1 MIQLILTLILVLA
14 LCIGGYY
21 AVIHIIKLWTGCS
34 IDEAVTKFHNLVNG
48 KAQYTFSNDN
58 GFKQA
63 VAETV
68 KAVIGDKRFNQL
80 IKLNSTGINPTVFF
94 IDDKCVLPYV
104 AVSVYYADENEKQV
118 LENLLTELV
127 RRYLKIYGYCEQVLV
142 DWKVRKDLQMPVL
155 VIRYAQNQEER
166 RILGIRLGEIRN
178 NIVAHNTDIKDDTD
192 DKDLDDDDSDER

>member
-1 MIQLILTLILVLA
+1 MLQIILTLILVLA

-58 GFKQA
+58 GFMQA
-63 VAETV
+63 VDETV
-68 KAVIGDKRFNQL
+68 KSVIGDKRYNQL
-80 IKLNSTGINPTVFF
+80 IKLNSTPIITPLLSFGYFSG
-94 IDDKCVLPYV
+94 LPYV
-104 AVSVYYADENEKQV
+104 AVSLYYADENEQQV

-192 DKDLDDDDSDER
+192 DEDLDDDDSDER